1 VTEPE
6 LIRQRHIEILRHFPG
21 SCMQTCAPRRNL
33 MLQANTLYGPPELG
47 SQERK
52 QLLLLL
58 IRQCIYSGFDFGQCT
73 HVPNV
78 ALQQSPANNGQPQ
91 RIANRSRYPQSV
103 AEGNPSAASLLVD
116 FRDPNSKG
124 EFVYRCHILEH
135 EDCGMMGKILVNY

>member
-1 VTEPE
+1 MRAYRRGASRVVTEPE

-21 SCMQTCAPRRNL
+21 SCMQTCAARRSL

-78 ALQQSPANNGQPQ
+78 ALQQSPANYGAATADCQPL
-91 RIANRSRYPQSV
+91 SV
-103 AEGNPSAASLLVD
+103 PA
-116 FRDPNSKG
+116 K
-124 EFVYRCHILEH
+124 C
-135 EDCGMMGKILVNY
+135 C